1 MSHPQG
7 YSNPHPDT
15 IHKESLCILISTSD
29 ISHLKT
35 PKSYRP
41 KSSVWEWKYIR
52 VRSLSHHHD
61 QPVCFTFSPYN
72 VTFSTADLQTW
83 KPRFRISP
91 CLGSFLVSVAA
102 LWHATLHSVRSSSYL
117 WQLALFIKDHYG
129 MKEWAYIQEVDRQC
143 HLLLLGSRKDCKQ
156 ISIFAPTTQNRFPA
170 ASSWGSES
178 CLEQRVNSW
187 QEAIKVSFIHSH
199 YCFYVFAIMFIDMFE
214 QSTSCSSVQL
224 PVKMGHLSRNKP
236 RSF

>member
-1 MSHPQG
+1 MLGILSCECCC
-7 YSNPHPDT
+7 SVTCDVA
-15 IHKESLCILISTSD
+15 LCKILFLPVTTS
-29 ISHLKT
+29 IIYK
-35 PKSYRP
+35 RP
-41 KSSVWEWKYIR
+41 
-52 VRSLSHHHD
+52 
-61 QPVCFTFSPYN
+61 
-72 VTFSTADLQTW
+72 
-83 KPRFRISP
+83 
-91 CLGSFLVSVAA
+91 
-102 LWHATLHSVRSSSYL
+102 LW
-117 WQLALFIKDHYG
+117 
-129 MKEWAYIQEVDRQC
+129 MKEWAYIQEVDRHC
-143 HLLLLGSRKDCKQ
+143 HLLLLGSREDCKQ